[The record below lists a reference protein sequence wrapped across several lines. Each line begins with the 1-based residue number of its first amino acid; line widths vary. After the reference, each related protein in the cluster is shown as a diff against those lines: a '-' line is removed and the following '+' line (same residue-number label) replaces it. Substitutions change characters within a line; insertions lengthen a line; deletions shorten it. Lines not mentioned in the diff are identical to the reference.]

1 MNHVADFKDNDVYN
15 RPIKCPECGGDMIF
29 KGCGE
34 YRCETCRYIAYDDY
48 GKVRNY
54 VEKHRGVTA
63 AQVSEAT
70 GVKQKTIRTML
81 KESRL
86 EIAEGSNSFMKCEM
100 CGVNIRSGR
109 VCPQCEV
116 KYKKTM
122 EEKAHQQHEKMMAGF
137 GMERNSGEEG
147 AKRFIRDK

>member
-1 MNHVADFKDNDVYN
+1 MNRIADFKDMDVYN
-15 RPIKCPECGGDMIF
+15 RPTTCPECGGVMVF

-34 YRCETCRYIAYDDY
+34 YKCEDCRHIGYDDY

-54 VEKHRGVTA
+54 VEKHSGATA

-86 EIAEGSNSFMKCEM
+86 EIADGSNSFMKCEM
-100 CGVNIRSGR
+100 CGASIRSGR
-109 VCPQCEV
+109 VCSKCEV
-116 KYKKTM
+116 AYNRSV
-122 EEKAHQQHEKMMAGF
+122 EEKARTQHEKMIAGF
-137 GMERNSGEEG
+137 GMEHSTGEEG
-147 AKRFIRDK
+147 AKRFKRDR

>member
-1 MNHVADFKDNDVYN
+1 MNHVADFKDLDVYN
-15 RPIKCPECGGDMIF
+15 RPTKCPECGGIMIF

-34 YRCETCRYIAYDDY
+34 YRCEDCKYIAYDDY

-54 VEKHRGVTA
+54 VEKHGGATA

-100 CGVNIRSGR
+100 CGAEIRSGR
-109 VCPQCEV
+109 VCSKCEV
-116 KYKKTM
+116 AYNRAV
-122 EEKAHQQHEKMMAGF
+122 EEKARRKHEKMMAGF
-137 GMERNSGEEG
+137 GMEHNTGEEG

>member
-1 MNHVADFKDNDVYN
+1 MNHIADFKDLDIYN
-15 RPIKCPECGGDMIF
+15 RPRKCSECGGIMIF

-34 YRCETCRYIAYDDY
+34 YKCEKCRKIAYDDY

-54 VEKHRGVTA
+54 VEKHRGATA
-63 AQVSEAT
+63 SQVSEAT

-86 EIAEGSNSFMKCEM
+86 EIADGSNSFMKCEM
-100 CGVNIRSGR
+100 CGVSIRSGR
-109 VCPQCEV
+109 VCSKCEMAYNRSV
-116 KYKKTM
+116 
-122 EEKAHQQHEKMMAGF
+122 EENERRRREKMMAGF
-137 GMERNSGEEG
+137 GMENTQGEEG

>member
-1 MNHVADFKDNDVYN
+1 MNHTTDFQDLDVYN
-15 RPIKCPECGGDMIF
+15 RPKECPECGGVMVF

-34 YRCETCRYIAYDDY
+34 YKCEDCRYVAYDDY

-54 VEKHRGVTA
+54 VEKHAGSTA

-86 EIAEGSNSFMKCEM
+86 EIADGSNSFLKCEM

-109 VCPQCEV
+109 VCTKCELAYNRSV
-116 KYKKTM
+116 
-122 EEKAHQQHEKMMAGF
+122 EENARRKHEKMMAGF
-137 GMERNSGEEG
+137 GAEHPTGEDG
-147 AKRFIRDK
+147 AKRFTRHR

>member
-1 MNHVADFKDNDVYN
+1 MNLIKDFADMDVYN
-15 RPIKCPECGGDMIF
+15 RPKECPECGGVMVF

-34 YRCETCRYIAYDDY
+34 YRCEQCKFIAYDDY

-54 VEKHRGVTA
+54 VEKHAGVTA
-63 AQVSEAT
+63 AQVAEAT

-86 EIAEGSNSFMKCEM
+86 EIAEGSNSYLKCEM
-100 CGVNIRSGR
+100 CGVKIRSGR
-109 VCPQCEV
+109 VCPQCEKNYNRAV
-116 KYKKTM
+116 
-122 EEKAHQQHEKMMAGF
+122 EEKERQKHEKMMAGF
-137 GMERNSGEEG
+137 GTNRGGSEEG

>member
-1 MNHVADFKDNDVYN
+1 MV
-15 RPIKCPECGGDMIF
+15 F
-29 KGCGE
+29 KGCCE
-34 YRCETCRYIAYDDY
+34 YKLEKCRYVGYDDY

-54 VEKHRGVTA
+54 VEKHGGSTA

-86 EIAEGSNSFMKCEM
+86 EIADGSNSFLKCEM

-109 VCPQCEV
+109 VCPKCEIAYNRSV
-116 KYKKTM
+116 
-122 EEKAHQQHEKMMAGF
+122 EEKARNKHEKMMSGF
-137 GMERNSGEEG
+137 GMEHPTGEDG
-147 AKRFIRDK
+147 AKRFKRDR

>member
-1 MNHVADFKDNDVYN
+1 MNLIRDFQDSDVYH
-15 RPIKCPECGGDMIF
+15 RPTICPDCGGELTF

-34 YRCETCRYIAYDDY
+34 YRCETCKYVAYDDY

-54 VEKHRGVTA
+54 VEKHGGATA

-100 CGVNIRSGR
+100 CGVNIRAGR

-116 KYKKTM
+116 KYKHTL
-122 EEKAHQQHEKMMAGF
+122 EEKARQKHEKMMAGF
-137 GMERNSGEEG
+137 GMEHQNGEDG
-147 AKRFIRDK
+147 AKRFVRDK

>member
-1 MNHVADFKDNDVYN
+1 MNHVRDFQDSDVYH
-15 RPIKCPECGGDMIF
+15 RPVKCPECGGDMKF
-29 KGCGE
+29 MGCGE
-34 YRCETCRYIAYDDY
+34 YRCAKCKFIAYDDY

-54 VEKHRGVTA
+54 VEKHGGATA
-63 AQVSEAT
+63 AQVSDAT

-100 CGVNIRSGR
+100 CGASIRSGR

-116 KYKKTM
+116 KYKHVL
-122 EEKAHQQHEKMMAGF
+122 EEKARKKHEKMMAGF
-137 GMERNSGEEG
+137 GMEDRSGEEG
-147 AKRFIRDK
+147 AKRFVRDK

>member
-1 MNHVADFKDNDVYN
+1 MNHISDFKDLDVYN
-15 RPIKCPECGGDMIF
+15 RPTECPECGGVMVF

-34 YRCETCRYIAYDDY
+34 YKCEKCRYVAYDDY

-54 VEKHRGVTA
+54 VEKHGGSTA

-86 EIAEGSNSFMKCEM
+86 EIADGSNSFLS
-100 CGVNIRSGR
+100 IRSGR
-109 VCPQCEV
+109 VCPKCELSYNRSV
-116 KYKKTM
+116 
-122 EEKAHQQHEKMMAGF
+122 EEKERKKHEKMMAGF
-137 GMERNSGEEG
+137 GAEHHTGEDG
-147 AKRFIRDK
+147 AKRFKRDK

>member
-1 MNHVADFKDNDVYN
+1 MNHIKDFQDSDVYN
-15 RPIKCPECGGDMIF
+15 RPKVCPECGGEMEF

-34 YRCETCRYIAYDDY
+34 YRCESCKYVAYDDY

-54 VEKHRGVTA
+54 VEKHGGATA
-63 AQVSEAT
+63 AQVAEAT

-116 KYKKTM
+116 KYKHTL
-122 EEKAHQQHEKMMAGF
+122 EEKARRKHAKTMSGF
-137 GMERNSGEEG
+137 GMERQNGEDG
-147 AKRFIRDK
+147 AKRFVRDK